1 MPLLDHF
8 HPPLSDTQ
16 FWESFHSLWIAAMVE
31 RLNGTILPQGY
42 LAQAQVHIGGWFE
55 VDVATFE
62 TASSGANGAAEGGVA
77 VQTWA
82 PPATTLVF
90 PAAFPDE
97 LEVRVFS
104 TRAGP
109 TLVAA
114 VELVSPGNKDRA
126 EARRTLAAKCAS
138 YLAQG
143 VGLIVVDIVTGRS
156 ANLHNELMTLIG
168 QAGPFLFRAD
178 VSVYAAAYR
187 PTRPPEGD
195 RVELWPVPLVV
206 GQPLPVLPLAPARG
220 GRRPDGSGSDLHRG
234 AAAESVVG
242 PRHFPCPQGRHEPRT
257 RGRLPPVRLR
267 DADARR
273 RPSSAARRPAFSR
286 RGADPA
292 AVRPP

>member
-1 MPLLDHF
+1 M
-8 HPPLSDTQ
+8 
-16 FWESFHSLWIAAMVE
+16 
-31 RLNGTILPQGY
+31 
-42 LAQAQVHIGGWFE
+42 HIGGWFE

-126 EARRTLAAKCAS
+126 EARRALAAKCAS

-206 GQPLPVLPLAPARG
+206 GQPLPVLPLA
-220 GRRPDGSGSDLHRG
+220 LRG
-234 AAAESVVG
+234 AAAVPMDLEATYT
-242 PRHFPCPQGRHEPRT
+242 E
-257 RGRLPPVRLR
+257 
-267 DADARR
+267 ARR
-273 RPSSAARRPAFSR
+273 RSR
-286 RGADPA
+286 L
-292 AVRPP
+292 

>member
-8 HPPLSDTQ
+8 HPPLSNTQ

-62 TASSGANGAAEGGVA
+62 TPPAGANGAPQGGVA
-77 VQTWA
+77 VETWV
-82 PPATTLVF
+82 PPATALAF
-90 PAAFPDE
+90 PAVFPDE

-126 EARRTLAAKCAS
+126 EARRAFEAKCAS

-168 QAGPFLFRAD
+168 QAEPFLFPAD

-187 PTRPPEGD
+187 PTRTPQGD
-195 RVELWPVPLVV
+195 QVELWPVPLIV
-206 GQPLPVLPLAPARG
+206 GQPLPVLPL
-220 GRRPDGSGSDLHRG
+220 SLRG
-234 AAAESVVG
+234 ASCV
-242 PRHFPCPQGRHEPRT
+242 
-257 RGRLPPVRLR
+257 PVDLEATYTEARLR
-267 DADARR
+267 
-273 RPSSAARRPAFSR
+273 SR
-286 RGADPA
+286 L
-292 AVRPP
+292 